1 MSVFHSNY
9 FIARNYIA
17 ILRLLI
23 MEARP
28 GDKVR
33 LKINGQ
39 PNLRGVV
46 QSIEDNNRLV
56 VSIEDSA
63 KTVRVSADAVVN
75 FSLAARKAWKSMP
88 DRRVGRPKGTRVCD
102 RVSVTL
108 RIDRDLWERFQLME
122 SNGLIEDRTATINN
136 WLTEKL
142 RTLDQ
147 SER

>member
-1 MSVFHSNY
+1 MQ
-9 FIARNYIA
+9 AK
-17 ILRLLI
+17 
-23 MEARP
+23 P

-33 LKINGQ
+33 LKFNGQ
-39 PNLRGVV
+39 PPSRAVV
-46 QSIEDNNRLV
+46 QAVDDDKLV
-56 VSIEDSA
+56 VRIEESVKTIRVPASA
-63 KTVRVSADAVVN
+63 VIN

-108 RIDRDLWERFQLME
+108 RINRDLWERFQLME

-136 WLTEKL
+136 WLMEKL
-142 RTLDQ
+142 RSLDQ

>member
-1 MSVFHSNY
+1 MQAKS
-9 FIARNYIA
+9 
-17 ILRLLI
+17 
-23 MEARP
+23 

-39 PNLRGVV
+39 PNSRGVV

-56 VSIEDSA
+56 VWIADSA

-108 RIDRDLWERFQLME
+108 RINRDLWERFQLME

-142 RTLDQ
+142 Q
-147 SER
+147 SLG